1 MRLSSLAVAVLAS
14 CTAALAAEAPP
25 PIDATSPSAPA
36 VPAAPASP
44 LPPATPV
51 APKLP
56 PSEAGRLPKAS
67 EVIRFVPSGDE
78 ATVALSAVANP
89 DCSSAGKT
97 VSRIL
102 SPPQHGEVTFVYKKL
117 FTTFASR
124 IYEHCNEVEVPGME
138 THYKSAPDF
147 FGEDT
152 VDVLY
157 IYPNGN
163 AQTIHFVIEV
173 K

>member
-1 MRLSSLAVAVLAS
+1 MRLSHLAVAVLVS

-25 PIDATSPSAPA
+25 PIDATSPTAPG
-36 VPAAPASP
+36 VPAAPASSLAP
-44 LPPATPV
+44 AAPP

-56 PSEAGRLPKAS
+56 PNEAARLPKAS
-67 EVIRFVPSGDE
+67 EVIRFVPSGEE
-78 ATVALSAVANP
+78 ATIALSAVANP
-89 DCSSAGKT
+89 DCSTAGKT
-97 VSRIL
+97 FSRIL
-102 SPPQHGEVTFVYKKL
+102 TPPQHGEVTFVYKKL
-117 FTTFASR
+117 FTTFSSR

-152 VDVLY
+152 VDLLY

-163 AQTIHFVIEV
+163 AQTIHFVIEA

>member
-1 MRLSSLAVAVLAS
+1 MHLSALAVAVLVS
-14 CTAALAAEAPP
+14 CPAALAAEAPA
-25 PIDATSPSAPA
+25 PIDTTSPPA
-36 VPAAPASP
+36 TAAPAGTTP
-44 LPPATPV
+44 APATPV

-56 PSEAGRLPKAS
+56 PNEAARLPKAS

-78 ATVALSAVANP
+78 ATVALTAVANP

-97 VSRIL
+97 VARIL
-102 SPPQHGEVTFVYKKL
+102 APPQHGGVTFIYKKVFST
-117 FTTFASR
+117 FTSR

-152 VDVLY
+152 MDVLY

-163 AQTIHFVIEV
+163 AQTVHFVIEV